1 MIKQLFTLYKLGRK
15 LAKSDVLNIVSKF
28 KKPPLAIKI
37 LFQILSFSFS
47 NSKKNILNEN
57 EGEKLSKSLQSMGT
71 TFIKLGQ
78 FLVTR
83 PDIIGEEL
91 AKQLEGLQDRL
102 PPFSLSEAKSIIKK
116 DLGEETFNSIIDL
129 SEPVAA
135 ASIAQVHKAK
145 IIDTGTIKDV
155 AIKILRPDIKKRFN
169 EEIDALMLF
178 AFLVE
183 SFIKKTKRLKLM
195 EVVFLLKE
203 ITNLEMDLRFEAA
216 AANEYAEN
224 TKNDA
229 GFRVPTTYWNFTS
242 ENVMTLDWVDGVS
255 IRETED
261 LQRRNIDTKQIAS
274 DIIQHFLRHAVR
286 DGFFH
291 ADMHQGNIFIDNG
304 TIKDVAI
311 KILRPDIKKKFN
323 EEIDALMLFAFL
335 VESFIKKTK
344 RLKLMEVVFL
354 LKEITNLEM
363 DLRFEAAA
371 ANEYAENTKNDA
383 GFRVPIIY
391 WNFTSENV
399 MTLDWVDGVSI
410 RETEDLQRRNIDTK
424 QISSD
429 IIQHFLRHAVRD
441 GFFHAD
447 MHQGN
452 IFIDNN
458 GQIVPIDFGIMGRLD
473 NLSKRFLAEILFGF
487 IQRDYK
493 KVAEVHLVAGLVPK
507 DVPVNDLAQAL
518 RSIGEP
524 IFGQSV
530 KDISGGKLLKQLFD
544 VTEKFNMQ
552 TQPQLLMLQ
561 KTMVVVEGVA
571 RKLNPD
577 TNIWETSKP
586 VLENWLRDTKDPIN
600 TLSEGLKST
609 TEVIKRLPDF
619 PEIMDKANQALTFLA
634 SGQIPRN
641 SNSFTALNEKKL
653 EMIAFRNQSIVG
665 LLLLVIFGLLVF

>member
-1 MIKQLFTLYKLGRK
+1 MIKKLFILFKLGRK
-15 LAKSDVLNIVSKF
+15 LAKSDILNIISKF
-28 KKPPLAIKI
+28 KKPPIAITI
-37 LFQILSFSFS
+37 LFRFLSFSFS
-47 NSKKNILNEN
+47 SPKKINLNIS
-57 EGEKLSKSLQSMGT
+57 EGERLSNSLQSMGT

-83 PDIIGEEL
+83 PDIIGEDL
-91 AKQLEGLQDRL
+91 AKQLEGLQDKL
-102 PPFSLSEAKSIIKK
+102 PAFSLSQSKTIIEK
-116 DLGEETFNSIIDL
+116 DLGKVTFDSIIDL

-145 IIDTGTIKDV
+145 IDDNGTIKEV
-155 AIKILRPDIKKRFN
+155 AIKILRPNIKKIFN
-169 EEIDALMLF
+169 DEIDALMLF
-178 AFLVE
+178 AFLIE
-183 SFIKKTKRLKLM
+183 SFAKKTKRLRLV

-216 AANEYAEN
+216 AASEYSEN

-229 GFRVPTTYWNFTS
+229 GFRVP
-242 ENVMTLDWVDGVS
+242 
-255 IRETED
+255 
-261 LQRRNIDTKQIAS
+261 Q
-274 DIIQHFLRHAVR
+274 
-286 DGFFH
+286 
-291 ADMHQGNIFIDNG
+291 
-304 TIKDVAI
+304 
-311 KILRPDIKKKFN
+311 
-323 EEIDALMLFAFL
+323 
-335 VESFIKKTK
+335 
-344 RLKLMEVVFL
+344 
-354 LKEITNLEM
+354 
-363 DLRFEAAA
+363 
-371 ANEYAENTKNDA
+371 
-383 GFRVPIIY
+383 IY

-399 MTLDWVDGVSI
+399 MTLDWIDGVSI
-410 RETEDLQRRNIDTK
+410 RETEYLQNKNIDTK
-424 QISSD
+424 RIASY
-429 IIQHFLRHAVRD
+429 IIQHFLRHAIRD

-458 GQIVPIDFGIMGRLD
+458 GQIIPIDFGIMGRLD

-507 DVPVNDLAQAL
+507 TVPVNDLAQAL

-586 VLENWLRDTKDPIN
+586 VLENWLKETKDPIN
-600 TLSEGLKST
+600 TLSESLKST
-609 TEVIKRLPDF
+609 TEVIKRLPEF
-619 PEIMDKANQALTFLA
+619 PKIMDKANEALTLLS
-634 SGQIPRN
+634 SGQIPQN
-641 SNSFTALNEKKL
+641 SSSYAALNEKKS
-653 EMIAFRNQSIVG
+653 EMIAFRNQSIVT
-665 LLLLVIFGLLVF
+665 LLLLVIFGLVVF